1 MTKLEQLDILMSGVG
16 GQGIILASDILC
28 DAAMSDGYDVKK
40 SDSLG
45 MSQRGGSVLSHVRIG
60 EKVFSPLIQRGGAD
74 ILISFE
80 KLEGARNV
88 HFLKHNGTAIV
99 NDYAIAPLMVS
110 AGRQKYPDD
119 DVIRTL
125 LASRAGRSFLV
136 DAQGIATD
144 LGNPRV
150 VNLIMLGFLSAF
162 LPLKQ
167 ETWKEHITHR
177 VPQRYVQLNLD
188 AFAMGMKKGVEGRQ
202 HHDS

>member
-1 MTKLEQLDILMSGVG
+1 MSRLEHLDILMSGVG

-28 DAAMSDGYDVKK
+28 DVAMLDGYDVKK

-45 MSQRGGSVLSHVRIG
+45 MSQRGGSVLSHVRVG
-60 EKVFSPLIQRGGAD
+60 KRVFSPLIQRGAAD

-88 HFLKHNGTAIV
+88 HFLKQNGTAIV

-119 DVIRTL
+119 PTIRTL
-125 LASRAGRSFLV
+125 FASRTDHTFFV
-136 DAQGIATD
+136 NAQGIAANM
-144 LGNPRV
+144 GNPRIA
-150 VNLIMLGFLSAF
+150 NLVMLGFLSAF

-167 ETWKEHITHR
+167 ETWKETIARR

-188 AFAMGMKKGVEGRQ
+188 AFLKGAKAAEGRQ
-202 HHDS
+202 QYDS